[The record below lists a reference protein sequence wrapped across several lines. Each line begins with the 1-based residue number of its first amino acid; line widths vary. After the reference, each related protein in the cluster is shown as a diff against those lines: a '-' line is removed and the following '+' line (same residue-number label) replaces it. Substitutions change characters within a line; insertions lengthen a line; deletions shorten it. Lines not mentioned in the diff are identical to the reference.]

1 MTMLYPRT
9 KERAKGARLLLEA
22 DRLRRGTWWFRAI
35 GAAAALIGAVFQA
48 GPSSPLGGIVLAC
61 GLMLLAIAEEVRQ
74 KSVIMSREA
83 RRAARRQ
90 IAEEPAHSDL
100 IDYLNEFQGR
110 TQRAA

>member
-1 MTMLYPRT
+1 MLHPRT
-9 KERAKGARLLLEA
+9 KERAKGAMLLLEA

-35 GAAAALIGAVFQA
+35 GAAAALFGAVFQA
-48 GPSSPLGGIVLAC
+48 GPSPALGGIVLAC

-74 KSVIMSREA
+74 KAVYMSREA

-100 IDYLNEFQGR
+100 IDYLNEFNRKSR
-110 TQRAA
+110 TSRAA